1 MNFFHSKHDIFIEE
15 SNMNEKAFKAYKNK
29 ILAISQKA
37 QLPDKQGK
45 RRTKVISSE
54 GVVFALLDETVD
66 EYNELTKK
74 LLREKNWSEKFSE
87 KYIEEALHSIIARV
101 IQSHEKQKDTNDLL
115 ENLINNLVNY
125 NREWIVLVPLS
136 GIVMQ
141 LDSIQLGKVTIYTIT
156 KERAEELLAKIE
168 TIILSTRHTDKEKQ
182 QMVQIEREHFLRG
195 IQNNVCAEFRV
206 IAEPGRARERAEEE
220 TRRVLDILRY
230 SIPSLYP
237 DNCRISVSLLGEII
251 STSRWIPIISS
262 DSKSFSESSRLIGPL
277 VPFELGDSNIKQMEE
292 IGAFKLSDII
302 AKPEKQLTDFE
313 KTLLRALH
321 WFSSSLTQH
330 EIENQLL
337 NMITC
342 LETLLTPRGSN
353 PIGTAIAEGVAILI
367 RTGVEN
373 RIILKKK
380 VQEIYRLRSAISHG
394 GKKEI
399 FESDV
404 KELREISKTLIK
416 TMIKRKDEFKS
427 QKELLDWIEKQKLG

>member
-1 MNFFHSKHDIFIEE
+1 
-15 SNMNEKAFKAYKNK
+15 MNEKAFEAYKNK
-29 ILAISQKA
+29 IIAISQKA
-37 QLPDKQGK
+37 QKPDKQGK

-54 GVVFALLDETVD
+54 GVVFALLDEIVD
-66 EYNELTKK
+66 EYNTLAKG
-74 LLREKNWSEKFSE
+74 LLRKNNWSEKFSE
-87 KYIEEALHSIIARV
+87 KYIEKSLHSIIARV
-101 IQSHEKQKDTNDLL
+101 IQSNEKQKDANDLL
-115 ENLINNLVNY
+115 KNLINDLVNY
-125 NREWIVLVPLS
+125 NQEWIVLVPLS
-136 GIVMQ
+136 GLVMQ
-141 LDSIQLGKVTIYTIT
+141 LDSIQLGKVTLYTIT

-168 TIILSTRHTDKEKQ
+168 TIILSTRHTDEEKQ
-182 QMVQIEREHFLRG
+182 QIIQMQREHLLRG

-237 DNCRISVSLLGEII
+237 DNYRVSVSLMGETTR
-251 STSRWIPIISS
+251 TSRWIPIISS
-262 DSKSFSESSRLIGPL
+262 DSKSFNWNSQVVGPL
-277 VPFELGDSNIKQMEE
+277 VPFELRDGNIKRMEE
-292 IGAFKLSDII
+292 TGAFKLSDIL

-313 KTLLRALH
+313 KTLLRTLH
-321 WFSSSLTQH
+321 WFSSSLTQP

-342 LETLLTPRGSN
+342 LETLLTPRDGN

-373 RIILKKK
+373 RKILKKK
-380 VQEIYRLRSAISHG
+380 VQEIYRLRSAVSHG

-404 KELREISKTLIK
+404 KELREISRTLIM

-427 QKELLDWIEKQKLG
+427 QKELLNWIEEQKFG